1 MRSSASITSA
11 MSDEFFPFMYEDG
24 WCAMTA
30 GPASFFSKLRSRAIE
45 SLAVL
50 TPRQAVVPNRSQDAV
65 QEVSEAHPQCGTIC
79 GNRTIY
85 NL

>member
-50 TPRQAVVPNRSQDAV
+50 TAR
-65 QEVSEAHPQCGTIC
+65 VSVLSGR
-79 GNRTIY
+79 GR
-85 NL
+85 